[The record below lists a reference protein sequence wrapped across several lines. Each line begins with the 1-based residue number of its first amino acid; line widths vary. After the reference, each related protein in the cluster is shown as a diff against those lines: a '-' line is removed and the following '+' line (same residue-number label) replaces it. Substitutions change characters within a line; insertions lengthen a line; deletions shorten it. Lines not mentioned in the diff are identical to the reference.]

1 MLLIFLKYSKTTA
14 MAPPI
19 IRCVYSAL
27 SPLLFLVERP
37 LIVPSL
43 SRWSRQF
50 SFSAKHRSSP
60 LPKLSEDVKVN
71 ETIAKPTTSD
81 LLHAFPLST
90 HLNHSMVTPLYA
102 TIRIHKN
109 SFLVTVGDV
118 VTLPYRLKD
127 VQIGDTLKLTQIE
140 TLGSRQF
147 TWKGDPFV
155 DERCVVKARVIE
167 NTKEPM
173 RVKIRTKQRNRRVK
187 HIKSKHQYTVLT
199 ISEIGID
206 PAQESQQ
213 FVGDI

>member
-1 MLLIFLKYSKTTA
+1 

-19 IRCVYSAL
+19 IRCAYSAL
-27 SPLLFLVERP
+27 SRSSFLVERP
-37 LIVPSL
+37 AIVSSL

-50 SFSAKHRSSP
+50 NFSAKHLSP
-60 LPKLSEDVKVN
+60 PGPKSLESIKVD
-71 ETIAKPTTSD
+71 ETIAKPTTLD
-81 LLHAFPLST
+81 LLNAFPISS

-127 VQIGDTLKLTQIE
+127 VEIGDILRLTQIE

-155 DERCVVKARVIE
+155 DERCVVKARVVE

-187 HIKSKHQYTVLT
+187 HIKSKHPYTVLT

-206 PAQESQQ
+206 PAQGSQQ
-213 FVGDI
+213 FVTDI